1 MKKPPETV
9 VFFASE
15 LDLTVA
21 VVAARQLEL
30 RAPPGFVLLLLGK
43 LCVPLAELIQTLL
56 RPGHIQHPV
65 YRSNIHRNSPLAGH
79 S

>member
-15 LDLTVA
+15 LDLTIA

-30 RAPPGFVLLLLGK
+30 RAPPGFVLLLLGR
-43 LCVPLAELIQTLL
+43 LGVPRAELIQALL
-56 RPGHIQHPV
+56 RPEHIHHPV
-65 YRSNIHRNSPLAGH
+65 YRTNIHRDSPLTGH